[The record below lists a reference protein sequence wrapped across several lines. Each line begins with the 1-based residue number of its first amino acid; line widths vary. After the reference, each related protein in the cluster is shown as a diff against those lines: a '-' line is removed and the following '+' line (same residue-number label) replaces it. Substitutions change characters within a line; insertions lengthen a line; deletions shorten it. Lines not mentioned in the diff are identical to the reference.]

1 MRPRFDTPSDLPG
14 QQLVKWRGSPVPV
27 ALAAALGA
35 AWPPLILTLPVW
47 PPQDWVPGITMD
59 WRLQVFGLGL
69 IAVPAMLWALSR
81 ERDRTG
87 RPATRLGIV
96 WRFMFY
102 GGLLSA
108 GVQII
113 MALAMAIAGGLG
125 SAGVGEAA
133 GFAETVFLIF
143 GVGGLPIAM
152 IVGVSYALWAG
163 LCAAFIAFEAKPA
176 PVRDRLGVIGET
188 DGA

>member
-1 MRPRFDTPSDLPG
+1 MKFRLDTPSDLPG
-14 QQLVKWRGSPVPV
+14 QRAVIWRKSPVMV
-27 ALAAALGA
+27 ALAAVLGA
-35 AWPPLILTLPVW
+35 AWPPLILTLPLW
-47 PPQDWVPGITMD
+47 PPNSWVPGLSMD
-59 WRLQVFGLGL
+59 WRLQVFALGL
-69 IAVPAMLWALSR
+69 VTVPAILWTLAR
-81 ERDRTG
+81 ERERSN
-87 RPATRLGIV
+87 RPATRLGVV
-96 WRFMFY
+96 WRFMFF

-108 GVQII
+108 AAQVA
-113 MALAMAIAGGLG
+113 MALVTAIAGGMG

-163 LCAAFIAFEAKPA
+163 LCAAFIAFEARPS

-188 DGA
+188 DAV